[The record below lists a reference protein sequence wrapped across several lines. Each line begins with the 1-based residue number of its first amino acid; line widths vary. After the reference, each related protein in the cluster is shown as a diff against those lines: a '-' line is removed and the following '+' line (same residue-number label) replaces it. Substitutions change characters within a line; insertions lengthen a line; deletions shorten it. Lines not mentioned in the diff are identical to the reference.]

1 MDIIIAVMAIG
12 GLMGITGGAI
22 YIVATVWSV
31 FFGRPLPAG
40 EEAKYAGSIPPG
52 LLRRPWTEV
61 PQTDEDPAAPGGIGP
76 VPGSMVLVGIFFVAF
91 VVYYFA
97 NWALLSFT
105 WKVG

>member
-1 MDIIIAVMAIG
+1 MGVG
-12 GLMGITGGAI
+12 GLFGITGGAI

-31 FFGRPLPAG
+31 FFGKPLPAG
-40 EEAKYAGSIPPG
+40 EEAKYAASIPPG
-52 LLRRPWTEV
+52 LIRKPWTEV
-61 PQTDEDPAAPGGIGP
+61 PRTDDEDPAAPGGMGS
-76 VPGSMVLVGIFFVAF
+76 VPGTVVLVAVFFVAF